1 MATDGSKGPAEGK
14 REKIS
19 KAQQYTML
27 EVLGASL
34 VLGTCIVMSIFLIKY
49 IKFNA
54 TIIGEK
60 NNAIMDYDQTIRN
73 VGVCVDKD
81 GNGRLSAEELEKCNP
96 NEVSLSKVTNS
107 LRYKVLSQMAQNSDL
122 ESVARLRNANCYD
135 ETGARK
141 DFNKMYEESTDEK
154 ERQQYLQS
162 SKICSALRVIPDA
175 LPAHKNTEALMA
187 SLNQLFILSAK
198 EPESIAPQDDTVG
211 SGIEGIEVI
220 PVTFRVEGSDA
231 TILEVLDNIEHSVR
245 EFDITSA
252 LIEWNT
258 SGLSLRADA
267 NAYYLADAA
276 ALEAKATLRANSKTG
291 AVVKSELD
299 EEKR

>member
-1 MATDGSKGPAEGK
+1 MAEQRPADDK
-14 REKIS
+14 RAKIS
-19 KAQQYTML
+19 KAQRVTL
-27 EVLGASL
+27 AEVLVASL
-34 VLGTCIVMSIFLIKY
+34 VLGACLVVSNFLIQY
-49 IKFNA
+49 ISFNTKVITA
-54 TIIGEK
+54 K
-60 NNAIMDYDQTIRN
+60 NEAIQEYDTTLLE
-73 VGVCVDKD
+73 VGVCQDKD
-81 GNGRLSAEELEKCNP
+81 KNGKLSDKELADCNAD
-96 NEVSLSKVTNS
+96 ETRVEDVRDS
-107 LRYKVLSQMAQNSDL
+107 LRFNIYRTMAQNIDL
-122 ESVARLRNANCYD
+122 ESVARKRNQDGVCYED
-135 ETGARK
+135 DGRIK
-141 DFNKMYEESTDEK
+141 DFSAAYDQAKNDA
-154 ERQQYLQS
+154 EREQALQGM
-162 SKICSALRVIPDA
+162 KVCSALRVIPDA